1 MPFDHFL
8 TRRILK
14 STYVCEVKILA
25 GEAGTD
31 YKPLI
36 EPYRQMRGGIIEAL
50 HALMR
55 AYHFIPPKALKDLA
69 KAFRMTEA
77 EVYGVASFYSY
88 FTTKEQGAY
97 VIRVCRSAPCHL
109 ENAQGVME
117 LLEKELGIHAGQT
130 TEDGKFTLE
139 WTECVGQC
147 AHAPVYTINR
157 EPVTEPKNV
166 FSEQIPLLLEQ
177 LRQN

>member
-1 MPFDHFL
+1 M
-8 TRRILK
+8 
-14 STYVCEVKILA
+14 
-25 GEAGTD
+25 GNEAGAD
-31 YKPLI
+31 YKTLI
-36 EPYRQMRGGIIEAL
+36 EPYRQVRGGVIEAL
-50 HALMR
+50 HALVKE
-55 AYHFIPPKALKDLA
+55 YHGIPQKALKEVA

-88 FTTKEQGAY
+88 FTLEEGGSY
-97 VIRVCRSAPCHL
+97 VIRVCHSAPCHL

-117 LLEKELGIHAGQT
+117 LLEKELGIQPGQT

-147 AHAPVYTINR
+147 EHAPVYTVNR
-157 EPVTEPKNV
+157 EPVICK
-166 FSEQIPLLLEQ
+166 EQTYAERIPVLLEQ